1 MPAKVELGFPAAGLT
16 WQLRCAADEVLEGG
30 IRPQPGRDSERPAS
44 SGALTKERP
53 RILVVEDEALVA
65 IEIAHVLTEAGFDI
79 VGPARRV
86 SVALELLRRSGCD
99 AAVLDINLGRETSE
113 AIAAELTASET
124 PFITLSGYS
133 DDVHH
138 SAFAGSPT
146 LTKPLR
152 PEILSAELRKCIQ
165 QKMTSSIERTRL
177 SSQ

>member
-1 MPAKVELGFPAAGLT
+1 M
-16 WQLRCAADEVLEGG
+16 
-30 IRPQPGRDSERPAS
+30 
-44 SGALTKERP
+44 
-53 RILVVEDEALVA
+53 EDEALVA

-86 SVALELLRRSGCD
+86 SAALELLRRSGCD

-133 DDVHH
+133 EEEHH
-138 SAFAGSPT
+138 AAFAGAPS

-152 PEILSAELRKCIQ
+152 PELLIEELGKCID
-165 QKMTSSIERTRL
+165 SRTGARDRDRRPDAIL
-177 SSQ
+177 HR

>member
-1 MPAKVELGFPAAGLT
+1 M
-16 WQLRCAADEVLEGG
+16 EGG